1 MESGTEFDMTCAEFW
16 SVMPELEAASQEW
29 EHAREC
35 ASCGRLLER
44 QRALERGLQTLAHG
58 EKGLQAPARLEDT
71 LLAAFRSSH
80 EAPTPR
86 AVRRHWVPAWNWA
99 PLAAAVAGLA
109 LFLAWNIPLREAPRT
124 AVGAAAV
131 DVADAAASDADFIPL
146 PYAPDKLASED
157 GDRVQVQLSRS
168 TLIAWGI
175 PIADEAG
182 GPVEAELLLGAGGA
196 PEAVR
201 LLQ

>member
-1 MESGTEFDMTCAEFW
+1 MTCDEFW
-16 SVMPELEAASQEW
+16 SAMPELDAAAVEW

-35 ASCGRLLER
+35 LACAQLLER
-44 QRALERGLQTLAHG
+44 QRALRSGLETLAAG
-58 EKGLQAPARLEDT
+58 RKSLGAPARLEHA
-71 LLAAFRSSH
+71 LLASFRASH
-80 EAPTPR
+80 EAAPAAP
-86 AVRRHWVPAWNWA
+86 AARRRWMPAWNWA
-99 PLAAAVAGLA
+99 PMAAAVAGLA
-109 LFLAWNIPLREAPRT
+109 FLLAWNFRPREAPRT
-124 AVGAAAV
+124 AAAATEI
-131 DVADAAASDADFIPL
+131 ADAAASDADFIPL
-146 PYAPDKLASED
+146 PYATDKLTSED
-157 GDRVQVQLSRS
+157 ADRVQVQLPRS